1 MREDAS
7 ESLAVG
13 VMGVGTG
20 VKVYAR
26 VWLTMRDMEGEV
38 VIAVAVVA
46 VCLRRR
52 AWSLRRAAAERFP
65 LRAIE
70 WSLCMNCSL
79 ACSFG

>member
-1 MREDAS
+1 MEDAS

-26 VWLTMRDMEGEV
+26 VWLTMREMEGEV
-38 VIAVAVVA
+38 VVAVA

-52 AWSLRRAAAERFP
+52 A
-65 LRAIE
+65 
-70 WSLCMNCSL
+70 
-79 ACSFG
+79 